1 MWHSYCFIGGNY
13 ATSNVTT
20 VIEVRSAS
28 TLVCRYVV
36 PPGECYYNILL
47 CCHFLIVECRIACF
61 LCAMR
66 VSEVRA
72 SSSPLG
78 YLCAKF
84 RFSGNLHCC
93 ASPWRKTAYSITYS
107 LTHLIWC
114 AGNQSFCFRK
124 TSKVVHP
131 LSHTRLTN
139 VGLWADP
146 GFSAVT
152 RETGMTKPMT

>member
-78 YLCAKF
+78 YLCANFVSLATCTAVLAHGEK
-84 RFSGNLHCC
+84 LH
-93 ASPWRKTAYSITYS
+93 TQS
-107 LTHLIWC
+107 LTHSPTLFD
-114 AGNQSFCFRK
+114 A
-124 TSKVVHP
+124 P
-131 LSHTRLTN
+131 
-139 VGLWADP
+139 
-146 GFSAVT
+146 
-152 RETGMTKPMT
+152 ETKAFASEKQVK